1 MGFME
6 SEECHFTEKSHTCD
20 DTIQEI
26 NPDPYPNTY
35 IAVVILSI
43 STATTKRSFNNNC
56 KTSIA
61 PISVKIFKEQPKVVS
76 GTSNRAIS
84 KLSDHKGFLFQNH
97 RGFLLV
103 VGLSQ
108 C

>member
-35 IAVVILSI
+35 IAVVILMVMSI
-43 STATTKRSFNNNC
+43 STAMTKRYFNNNC
-56 KTSIA
+56 KISIA
-61 PISVKIFKEQPKVVS
+61 PISVKIFKEQAKVVS

-84 KLSDHKGFLFQNH
+84 K
-97 RGFLLV
+97 
-103 VGLSQ
+103 
-108 C
+108 